1 MKRKILIVL
10 MLVMLICQSACNK
23 ADKINNKEEK
33 IYNLTE
39 RQKEIVESYNKF
51 NTQQKQVLNF
61 LVNDNYRYY
70 DYLYLQIPMLERDLN
85 TIKELGIELLN
96 IPKYTL
102 ATQGMWY
109 KGNKTDYASII
120 KVPEENKDEITDQNV
135 EWIYFTQEQIDKR
148 EKLYIDTLNKMYND
162 IEGFND
168 LTDFQKHYF
177 ANLFNEEYKIKL
189 NYKFY
194 YGQAKLKEWDYV
206 YKLVKNIYDFDLVG
220 IFTSSTEPAYQYYT
234 KYVEQKISDEG
245 FERIYNQFLDD
256 YKKFYKFL
264 GENINSKT
272 GTYTFEEPVY
282 YNFAEYMVSLFF
294 DREKTFELYKYTL
307 DENGM
312 VKSFTWTSIEEVLS
326 KK

>member
-23 ADKINNKEEK
+23 ADKINNKAEK

-39 RQKEIVESYNKF
+39 RQTEIVESYNKF

-70 DYLYLQIPMLERDLN
+70 DYLYLQVPISYDELDV
-85 TIKELGIELLN
+85 IKQLGVELLN
-96 IPKYTL
+96 TSKYTL

-109 KGNKTDYASII
+109 KGKKTGYAGII
-120 KVPEENKDEITDQNV
+120 KVPEENKDEKKYSNI
-135 EWIYFTQEQIDKR
+135 EWVHFTQEQIDKR

-162 IEGFND
+162 IEGFNE
-168 LTDFQKHYF
+168 LTDYEKHYF
-177 ANLFNEEYKIKL
+177 ANLFNEEYKLKL

-194 YGQAKLKEWDYV
+194 YGQAKLQECRNV
-206 YKLVKNIYDFDLVG
+206 RELVKNIYDLDLVG
-220 IFTSSTEPAYQYYT
+220 IFIGSTEPAYQFYA

-294 DREKTFELYKYTL
+294 DREKTFELYKYNF

-312 VKSFTWTSIEEVLS
+312 VTSFTWTSIEEVLS